1 LVGAAVPVSFATAEA
16 MMLTRMK
23 AAFFIVW
30 LGLSFFSPLML
41 EVVGRRYLLQES
53 ARAAVWQIVAGLAWF
68 VVSSRAIGFG
78 TLLRSPKGIGGLLF
92 CAALVGWYAGLLAIR
107 LVNCLGDSSEP
118 QQASIA
124 NLDSTAWRGMTVVT
138 ISAPS
143 PGVMF
148 ACPND
153 TWAAGEAAGKRLF
166 VHVGRLGLLWGELR

>member
-1 LVGAAVPVSFATAEA
+1 MAKA
-16 MMLTRMK
+16 MMLTRMR
-23 AAFFIVW
+23 AAFFIGW
-30 LGLSFFSPLML
+30 FGLSFFGPLML
-41 EVVGRRYLLQES
+41 ESVGRRYLLQES
-53 ARAAVWQIVAGLAWF
+53 TREAGWQIVAGLAWL
-68 VVSSRAIGFG
+68 VVSSRAFGFG
-78 TLLRSPKGIGGLLF
+78 RLRRSPKEIVGLVF
-92 CAALVGWYAGLLAIR
+92 CAALAGWYAGLLAIR

-153 TWAAGEAAGKRLF
+153 TWVPAARTPFSTGAAA
-166 VHVGRLGLLWGELR
+166 